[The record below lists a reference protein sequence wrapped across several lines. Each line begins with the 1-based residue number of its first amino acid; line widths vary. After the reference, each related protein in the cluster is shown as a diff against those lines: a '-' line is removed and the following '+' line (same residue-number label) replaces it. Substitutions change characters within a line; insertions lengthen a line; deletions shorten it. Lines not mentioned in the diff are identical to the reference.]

1 MSDVLTNSRIVHD
14 MPDTEYH
21 ARPEL
26 SSTQARLLL
35 DSPARYLYA
44 KSHPQPHKDAFDLG
58 TAVHTK
64 VLGVGAQV
72 ITYPDEHL
80 TPSGSVS
87 TKAAT
92 VEWTAEQRAN
102 GFVVIG
108 AAQAAHVNGMA
119 EAVLAKAEA
128 RAVLETTIGR
138 EVSIFAEI
146 DGVQTRARFDIYD
159 GVNAADLKSAR
170 DASPRGFNTSVGR
183 YGYHIQD
190 AWYSEA
196 HTAVTGSELESFK
209 FLVVENFAP
218 YMVGVYDL
226 DDVWGYVAAQQTQR
240 ARDLYLDGIETG
252 VWPGYESAT
261 LTPPAWATYEAEDE
275 EIELK
280 L

>member
-1 MSDVLTNSRIVHD
+1 MTQGIIHD
-14 MPDTEYH
+14 MPEAEYH
-21 ARPEL
+21 AHPAL
-26 SSTQARLLL
+26 SSTQARQLL
-35 DSPARYLYA
+35 DSPARYNYA

-64 VLGVGAQV
+64 VLGVGAEV

-92 VEWTAEQRAN
+92 VAWAEEQRAN

-108 AAQAAHVNGMA
+108 AAQAKHVNGMA
-119 EAVLAKAEA
+119 EAVLAHVEA
-128 RAVLETTIGR
+128 RAVLEKTIGR
-138 EVSIFAEI
+138 EVSIFAKI
-146 DGVQTRARFDIYD
+146 DGVHTRARFDIYD
-159 GVNAADLKSAR
+159 GVNAADLKTTR

-190 AWYSEA
+190 RWYAEA
-196 HTAVTGSELESFK
+196 HTAVTGAELESFK
-209 FLVVENFAP
+209 FVVVENVAP
-218 YMVGVYDL
+218 YMVAVYDL
-226 DDVWGYVAAQQTQR
+226 DDVWGYVATQQTKR
-240 ARDLYLDGIETG
+240 ARDLYLSGVETG
-252 VWPGYESAT
+252 VWPGYESAR
-261 LTPPAWATYEAEDE
+261 LTPPAWATYEAEE